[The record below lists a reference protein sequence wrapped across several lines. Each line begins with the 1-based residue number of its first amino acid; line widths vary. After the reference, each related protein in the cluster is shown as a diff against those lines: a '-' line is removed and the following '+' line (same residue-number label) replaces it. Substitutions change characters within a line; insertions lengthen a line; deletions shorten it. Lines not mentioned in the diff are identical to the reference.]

1 MALRTWSV
9 VGLGEVLWDVY
20 DDKRFFGGAPANFAC
35 HAQSLGAGST
45 IVSAVG
51 CDELGRE
58 AIAWMQSRAL
68 SIDYVTE
75 DPVHPTGS
83 VRVRLD
89 AAGRP
94 EYRFAADVAW
104 DHLHCSER
112 WLRLAEKTDAVCFGT
127 LAQRCSASQ
136 RAIGQFLDAVP
147 KHCLRVFDVNLRQNF
162 YSDDVIRTSLARCD
176 VLKLNEDE
184 WTVVARAGLE
194 GWLEPVASDSDEAA
208 MQSAMEQLVETYGLR
223 CVALT
228 LGARGSMVWAEG
240 VWDRQVPQAI
250 EVVDTVGAGD
260 AFSAAL
266 ILGWLNGMPLAR
278 MHARASRVA
287 AYVCTQ
293 RGAVPALPP
302 AWAEA

>member
-1 MALRTWSV
+1 MATQAWNV
-9 VGLGEVLWDVY
+9 VGLGEVLWDIY
-20 DDKRFFGGAPANFAC
+20 DDERFFGGAPANFAC

-51 CDELGRE
+51 GDELGRE

-83 VRVRLD
+83 VRVQLD

-136 RAIGQFLDAVP
+136 QAIAQFLDAVP
-147 KHCLRVFDVNLRQNF
+147 KDALRVFDVNLRQSF
-162 YSDDVIRTSLARCD
+162 FSDDAIRASLARCD

-184 WTVVARAGLE
+184 WTVVARAGLQ
-194 GWLEPVASDSDEAA
+194 GWREPAASDSDEAA
-208 MQSAMEQLVETYGLR
+208 MQSAMEQLIERYGLR

-240 VWDRQVPQAI
+240 TWDRQIPQPM

-266 ILGWLNGMPLAR
+266 IMGMLQGEPLAALHR
-278 MHARASRVA
+278 RASRIA

-293 RGAVPALPP
+293 RGAVPQLP
-302 AWAEA
+302 AELME